1 MNTPIT
7 AAAKAREKACS
18 PPPVVKKGKQAM
30 KPPAKRGDKTLN
42 DSLPNDSLTTIS
54 NQSQQQSEAQPALS
68 TVDVSQQLQQ
78 DLERRRKECVEF
90 FAKQQQDTKSFLD
103 GLEGTLSIR
112 IKEEVSRQVAVV
124 VQQQHLDAQV
134 EAQQL
139 KERVKQLEE
148 RLESALTSST
158 FQTNTVEENVQPRRK
173 QQAVSGTSSQLESVV
188 RKLAEPA
195 MQKQDQADKE
205 ACKKKEL
212 NAILR
217 NFESP
222 EGDSPENLK
231 VAVDALLC
239 QQLET
244 AAVCVSGKRLQSKK
258 DAALGNVLVQF
269 EKKTDKHTVFK
280 ARAKLAGTPIGMDDD
295 LTRLQQERKNAA
307 WADFRA
313 FRLQGIRT
321 QWRAEKLFV
330 LEGEHFVEH
339 KVSCL

>member
-1 MNTPIT
+1 MPTRGS
-7 AAAKAREKACS
+7 KEKPKPAS
-18 PPPVVKKGKQAM
+18 PPKEPKKSSLATVSSST
-30 KPPAKRGDKTLN
+30 RVHN
-42 DSLPNDSLTTIS
+42 DSLSSDSLPTIS
-54 NQSQQQSEAQPALS
+54 NQSQQQSEAQPTLS

-78 DLERRRKECVEF
+78 DIERRRKETAEF
-90 FAKQQQDTKSFLD
+90 FAKQQQDAKNFLD
-103 GLEGTLSIR
+103 GLEEKLNIR

-158 FQTNTVEENVQPRRK
+158 SRTNTVEKDVLPQRR
-173 QQAVSGTSSQLESVV
+173 QQAVSGTPSQLESVV

-205 ACKKKEL
+205 ARKKKEL

-222 EGDSPENLK
+222 EGDSSENLK
-231 VAVDALLC
+231 VAVDALLS
-239 QQLET
+239 QKMET
-244 AAVCVSGKRLQSKK
+244 AVVCVSAKRLQSKK
-258 DAALGNVLVQF
+258 DAARGNVLVQF

-313 FRLQGIRT
+313 FRSQGIRT

-339 KVSCL
+339 KVPCL

>member
-1 MNTPIT
+1 
-7 AAAKAREKACS
+7 
-18 PPPVVKKGKQAM
+18 M

-90 FAKQQQDTKSFLD
+90 CEATAISKSFLD

-112 IKEEVSRQVAVV
+112 IKDEVSRQVAVV

-148 RLESALTSST
+148 RLESALTCST
-158 FQTNTVEENVQPRRK
+158 SQTNTVEENVQPRRK
-173 QQAVSGTSSQLESVV
+173 QQAVSGRSSQLESVV

-205 ACKKKEL
+205 ARKKKEL

-244 AAVCVSGKRLQSKK
+244 AVVCASAKRLQSKK

-269 EKKTDKHTVFK
+269 EKKTDKHTMFK
-280 ARAKLAGTPIGMDDD
+280 ARAKLAGTPIAMDDD

-321 QWRAEKLFV
+321 QGKAFCPGGRAL
-330 LEGEHFVEH
+330 
-339 KVSCL
+339 C

>member
-1 MNTPIT
+1 MFSAPSGEE
-7 AAAKAREKACS
+7 R
-18 PPPVVKKGKQAM
+18 QASNDTS
-30 KPPAKRGDKTLN
+30 AKRGDKTLN
-42 DSLPNDSLTTIS
+42 DSLPIDSLTTIS

-78 DLERRRKECVEF
+78 DLECRRKECVEF

-148 RLESALTSST
+148 RLESALTCST
-158 FQTNTVEENVQPRRK
+158 SQTNTVEENVQPPRK
-173 QQAVSGTSSQLESVV
+173 QRAVSGTSSQLESVV

-205 ACKKKEL
+205 ARKKKEL
-212 NAILR
+212 NAILK

-244 AAVCVSGKRLQSKK
+244 AIVCVSAKRLQSKK

-307 WADFRA
+307 
-313 FRLQGIRT
+313 
-321 QWRAEKLFV
+321 
-330 LEGEHFVEH
+330 
-339 KVSCL
+339 

>member
-1 MNTPIT
+1 LIQF
-7 AAAKAREKACS
+7 C
-18 PPPVVKKGKQAM
+18 
-30 KPPAKRGDKTLN
+30 
-42 DSLPNDSLTTIS
+42 
-54 NQSQQQSEAQPALS
+54 
-68 TVDVSQQLQQ
+68 
-78 DLERRRKECVEF
+78 
-90 FAKQQQDTKSFLD
+90 
-103 GLEGTLSIR
+103 
-112 IKEEVSRQVAVV
+112 KEEVSREVAVDI
-124 VQQQHLDAQV
+124 QQQHLDAQV

-148 RLESALTSST
+148 RLESALTCST
-158 FQTNTVEENVQPRRK
+158 SQTNTVEENVQPRRK

-205 ACKKKEL
+205 ARKKKEL

-244 AAVCVSGKRLQSKK
+244 AVVCVSAKRLQSKK

>member
-1 MNTPIT
+1 
-7 AAAKAREKACS
+7 
-18 PPPVVKKGKQAM
+18 M

-54 NQSQQQSEAQPALS
+54 NQSQQQSEAQPALI

-112 IKEEVSRQVAVV
+112 IKEEVSRQVAEEVSRQVAVV

-148 RLESALTSST
+148 RLESALTCST
-158 FQTNTVEENVQPRRK
+158 SQTNTVEENVQPRRK
-173 QQAVSGTSSQLESVV
+173 QQAVSSTSSQLESVV

-222 EGDSPENLK
+222 EGDSPENL
-231 VAVDALLC
+231 
-239 QQLET
+239 
-244 AAVCVSGKRLQSKK
+244 
-258 DAALGNVLVQF
+258 N
-269 EKKTDKHTVFK
+269 
-280 ARAKLAGTPIGMDDD
+280 
-295 LTRLQQERKNAA
+295 
-307 WADFRA
+307 
-313 FRLQGIRT
+313 
-321 QWRAEKLFV
+321 
-330 LEGEHFVEH
+330 
-339 KVSCL
+339 

>member
-1 MNTPIT
+1 MNTPIS

-148 RLESALTSST
+148 RLESALTCST
-158 FQTNTVEENVQPRRK
+158 SQTNTVEENVQPPRK

-205 ACKKKEL
+205 ARKKKEL

-244 AAVCVSGKRLQSKK
+244 AVVCVSAKRLQSNK

-280 ARAKLAGTPIGMDDD
+280 AKAKLAGTPIGMDDD

>member
-54 NQSQQQSEAQPALS
+54 NQSQQQSEAQPALI

-112 IKEEVSRQVAVV
+112 IKEEV
-124 VQQQHLDAQV
+124 

-148 RLESALTSST
+148 RLESALTCST
-158 FQTNTVEENVQPRRK
+158 SQTNTVEENVQPRRK
-173 QQAVSGTSSQLESVV
+173 QQAVSSTSSQLESVV

-222 EGDSPENLK
+222 EGDSPENL
-231 VAVDALLC
+231 
-239 QQLET
+239 
-244 AAVCVSGKRLQSKK
+244 
-258 DAALGNVLVQF
+258 N
-269 EKKTDKHTVFK
+269 
-280 ARAKLAGTPIGMDDD
+280 
-295 LTRLQQERKNAA
+295 
-307 WADFRA
+307 
-313 FRLQGIRT
+313 
-321 QWRAEKLFV
+321 
-330 LEGEHFVEH
+330 
-339 KVSCL
+339 

>member
-1 MNTPIT
+1 MPRDAIYIATHLN
-7 AAAKAREKACS
+7 AHLKAN
-18 PPPVVKKGKQAM
+18 
-30 KPPAKRGDKTLN
+30 D
-42 DSLPNDSLTTIS
+42 DSLPSDSLPTIS
-54 NQSQQQSEAQPALS
+54 NQSQQQSDPQTALS
-68 TVDVSQQLQQ
+68 TLDMSREFQQSLENQQQQCVD
-78 DLERRRKECVEF
+78 F
-90 FAKQQQDTKSFLD
+90 FTKQQQVAKDFMD
-103 GLEGTLSIR
+103 RLEEQLNSK

-148 RLESALTSST
+148 RLESTLTSST
-158 FQTNTVEENVQPRRK
+158 SQTNTVKENMQPQRR
-173 QQAVSGTSSQLESVV
+173 QQAVSGTSGQLESVV

-205 ACKKKEL
+205 ARKKKEL

-222 EGDSPENLK
+222 EGDSPEDLK
-231 VAVDALLC
+231 VAVDALLS
-239 QQLET
+239 QKMET
-244 AAVCVSGKRLQSKK
+244 AVICVSAKRLQTKK

-280 ARAKLAGTPIGMDDD
+280 ARAKLGGTSIGMDDD
-295 LTRLQQERKNAA
+295 LTRLQQERKIAA

-313 FRLQGIRT
+313 FRSQGIRT

-330 LEGEHFVEH
+330 LEGENFVEH
-339 KVSCL
+339 KVPCL